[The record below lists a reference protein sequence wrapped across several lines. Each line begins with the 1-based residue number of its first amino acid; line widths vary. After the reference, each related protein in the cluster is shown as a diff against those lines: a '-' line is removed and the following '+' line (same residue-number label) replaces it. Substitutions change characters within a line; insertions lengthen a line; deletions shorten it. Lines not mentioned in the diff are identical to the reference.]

1 MATLSVIK
9 AKLAPLY
16 PFYKRLREAGKPAKV
31 AIVAAMR
38 KFIVMLNAM
47 LKTKTDRNP
56 KMPA

>member
-1 MATLSVIK
+1 MAIISIIK
-9 AKLAPLY
+9 AKMAPLY

-38 KFIVMLNAM
+38 KFIIMLNAM
-47 LKTKTDRNP
+47 LKTQIDWSP

>member
-31 AIVAAMR
+31 AIVAATR